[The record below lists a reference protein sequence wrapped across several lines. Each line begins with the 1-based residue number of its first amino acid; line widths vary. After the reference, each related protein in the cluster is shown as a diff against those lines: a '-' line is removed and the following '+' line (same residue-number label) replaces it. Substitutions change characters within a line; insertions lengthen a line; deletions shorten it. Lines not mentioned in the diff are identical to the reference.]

1 MPSACYHLNNLLLI
15 LHCFVLSSV
24 CLPLLLLHRCCIAL
38 QVYTYSIF
46 HIFFEQYLNTH
57 RDAALLVGLPLLA
70 VFVTAWI
77 FTGGGG

>member
-1 MPSACYHLNNLLLI
+1 VLLLY
-15 LHCFVLSSV
+15 H
-24 CLPLLLLHRCCIAL
+24 P
-38 QVYTYSIF
+38 QVYPYSIF

-77 FTGGGG
+77 FTGGG